1 VEQETMEDSD
11 RRKELQERI
20 TRILQD
26 LPDETVEHLLD
37 AWLWEMDTL
46 LKDDPELLRQ
56 IARILEENGSDTD
69 PSLL

>member
-1 VEQETMEDSD
+1 MEDSD

>member
-26 LPDETVEHLLD
+26 LPDETVEHLWD

>member
-1 VEQETMEDSD
+1 MEDSD

-69 PSLL
+69 PSPP